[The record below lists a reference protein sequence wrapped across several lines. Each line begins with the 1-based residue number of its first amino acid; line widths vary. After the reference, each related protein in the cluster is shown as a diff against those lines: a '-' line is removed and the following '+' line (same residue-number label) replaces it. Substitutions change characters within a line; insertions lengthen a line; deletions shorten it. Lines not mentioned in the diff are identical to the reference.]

1 MIIYKALGLD
11 IDKAEM
17 LSFVGGG
24 GKTTTIFEL
33 AKEFISLNK
42 KILISTTTKVFTP
55 LKEEYNYL
63 FLKDIDKDF
72 NPLNA
77 TITIFGEEIKNGKLE
92 GISSEKLEEIFA
104 RNIFDIILIEA
115 DGSKRKPIKAP
126 GNHEPVIPTTST
138 KTIGVIGLDS
148 LGKAIDEDTVHRPEL
163 LCQMVGKN
171 FIIDEEVIVKLVLDK
186 NGLFKNASRDKI
198 LLLNK
203 ANDEIKICKAKRIRR
218 ILKDKHFNNVAIAD
232 VKEKK
237 FY

>member
-33 AKEFISLNK
+33 AKEFIFLNK

-138 KTIGVIGLDS
+138 KTIGVIG
-148 LGKAIDEDTVHRPEL
+148 
-163 LCQMVGKN
+163 
-171 FIIDEEVIVKLVLDK
+171 
-186 NGLFKNASRDKI
+186 
-198 LLLNK
+198 
-203 ANDEIKICKAKRIRR
+203 
-218 ILKDKHFNNVAIAD
+218 
-232 VKEKK
+232 
-237 FY
+237 